1 MKEHLYRLMAIAS
14 LLETSELKSISSM
27 GQMIGEEAMGAWMEF
42 YEFPPTEEDQ
52 AEIMIHRVTIQ
63 EGLVKAAQ
71 LRQQLAPKKRIIVA
85 R

>member
-14 LLETSELKSISSM
+14 LLETSELNSIANM
-27 GQMIGEEAMGAWMEF
+27 GKMIGEESMGVWMEHF
-42 YEFPPTEEDQ
+42 NEPPVEEDQ
-52 AEIMIHRVTIQ
+52 AQILIHRTEIA

-71 LRQQLAPKKRIIVA
+71 LREQIAPKKRIIVA